1 MTFAIVDHVTGI
13 SVTVN
18 LLVVLGPHKMATAVV
33 VVIRVDAM
41 IVHKIKIAAA
51 INLSE
56 DLVPAHHAA
65 VRACAIIQEVNPVPA
80 RSLDSLIDRRGRNLF
95 RKSLNSPS
103 EPGLSP
109 RGTNR

>member
-1 MTFAIVDHVTGI
+1 MTFAIVDRVTGI

-41 IVHKIKIAAA
+41 IVHQIKIAAA
-51 INLSE
+51 INLRE
-56 DLVPAHHAA
+56 DLVLVHLAA
-65 VRACAIIQEVNPVPA
+65 VRACAAIQEVNPVPA
-80 RSLDSLIDRRGRNLF
+80 RSLDSLIGQRERNLF
-95 RKSLNSPS
+95 RKSLNFPS

-109 RGTNR
+109 SGTSK